1 MLRNRGP
8 SHPEE
13 AVKIG
18 GFVAMGLNL
27 DATTKDLNELLPFQ
41 LFWEVTKALPLSSQ
55 GFFAV
60 NILSFLNLS
69 CLVIPVV
76 LNERERV

>member
-1 MLRNRGP
+1 
-8 SHPEE
+8 
-13 AVKIG
+13 
-18 GFVAMGLNL
+18 MGLNL

-41 LFWEVTKALPLSSQ
+41 LFREVTKALPLSSQ